1 MFEVRVEADF
11 AAAHFLKDYHGK
23 CENLHGHN
31 YKVFAH
37 ARGKELDDGGM
48 LLDFGIL
55 KGALRTVVKILDHTN
70 LNDLTENGELVFKN
84 NPSAERIAM
93 WIFKQLK
100 IQLKS
105 LETEADCP
113 TLKDNEKV
121 EKEIIAEKAKN
132 AAELLYAI
140 DVFETE
146 TSRARY
152 CVE

>member
-11 AAAHFLKDYHGK
+11 AATHFLKDYNGK

-37 ARGKELDDGGM
+37 VKGTELNEGGM
-48 LLDFGIL
+48 LLDFSLL
-55 KGALRTVVKILDHTN
+55 KKVLKSVCKELDHTN
-70 LNDLTENGELVFKN
+70 LNDMEIFMN

-93 WIFKQLK
+93 YIFNQIITKMKENNIDLSSK
-100 IQLKS
+100 KS
-105 LETEADCP
+105 SES
-113 TLKDNEKV
+113 
-121 EKEIIAEKAKN
+121 
-132 AAELLYAI
+132 AALYAV

-152 CVE
+152 SV